1 MSEMKNAVGAG
12 TGRSG
17 DDLCA
22 GNSVREFK
30 IWADVLN
37 YGKKILKNA
46 GIVEADLDAWYLF
59 EQSFGISRAQ
69 YFLCARENIVGSTAQ
84 KMTAQEQ
91 TGNSLESKNALDCV
105 ELWLKEK
112 LSAYENALKK
122 RVARIPLQQIIGQ
135 QEFMGLSF
143 FVNEHVLIP
152 RQDTETLVELVLQE
166 QKDKDISILDMCT
179 GSGCIAVSLKK
190 LGGYAHVEGADI
202 SEESLK
208 VAKRN
213 SEEILENNDV
223 NNDAV
228 SSRTEQIQNCTNLT
242 NNQNKQNNSA
252 KRKISEASKL
262 SQAGVTFRHSDMFS
276 NFPETEQF
284 DVIVSN
290 PPYIPSAVIEELEP
304 EVRDHEPRGALD
316 GTADGLYFYRILAE
330 ECAKHLT
337 PGGHVYFETGYDQGA
352 AVKELLDIHGFKDTR
367 VIQDLAGKDRVV
379 CGAWQTA
386 GRMRRFYRCLT
397 VWMTCYG
404 ITKS

>member
-17 DDLCA
+17 DDPCA

-59 EQSFGISRAQ
+59 GQIFGISRAQ
-69 YFLCARENIVGSTAQ
+69 YFLCARENIAGSTAQ
-84 KMTAQEQ
+84 KMAAQEQ

-112 LSAYENALKK
+112 LSAYENTLEK
-122 RVARIPLQQIIGQ
+122 RASRIPLQQILGQ
-135 QEFMGLSF
+135 QEFMGLTF

-152 RQDTETLVELVLQE
+152 RQDTETLVELVLNE
-166 QKDKDISILDMCT
+166 QKDKNISILDMCT

-190 LGGYAHVEGADI
+190 LGGYACVEGADI
-202 SEESLK
+202 SEEALK

-213 SEEILENNDV
+213 SEEILENSDV
-223 NNDAV
+223 N
-228 SSRTEQIQNCTNLT
+228 SSRT
-242 NNQNKQNNSA
+242 
-252 KRKISEASKL
+252 
-262 SQAGVTFRHSDMFS
+262 GVIFRRSDMFS
-276 NFPETEQF
+276 AFPETERF
-284 DVIVSN
+284 NVIVSN

-337 PGGHVYFETGYDQGA
+337 PGGHVYFEIGYDQGA

-367 VIQDLAGKDRVV
+367 VIQDLTGKDRVV
-379 CGAWQTA
+379 CGTWQTA
-386 GRMRRFYRCLT
+386 G
-397 VWMTCYG
+397 V
-404 ITKS
+404 

>member
-1 MSEMKNAVGAG
+1 MNEMKGAVGAG
-12 TGRSG
+12 TGRPG
-17 DDLCA
+17 DDLCVE
-22 GNSVREFK
+22 NSVREFK

-37 YGKKILKNA
+37 YGKKILENA

-59 EQSFGISRAQ
+59 EQIFGISRAQ
-69 YFLCARENIVGSTAQ
+69 YFLCARENIAGSTAQ
-84 KMTAQEQ
+84 KIAVQEQ
-91 TGNSLESKNALDCV
+91 HGDLLESGNALECA
-105 ELWLKEK
+105 ELWLEEK

-122 RVARIPLQQIIGQ
+122 RAARIPLQQIIGQ
-135 QEFMGLSF
+135 QEFMGLTF

-190 LGGYAHVEGADI
+190 LGRYAYVEGADI
-202 SEESLK
+202 SEEALK

-228 SSRTEQIQNCTNLT
+228 SSRTEQIQNCMNLT

-252 KRKISEASKL
+252 KHKISEASKL
-262 SQAGVTFRHSDMFS
+262 SQTGVTFRRSDMFS
-276 NFPETEQF
+276 SFRETEQF
-284 DVIVSN
+284 NVIVSN

-337 PGGHVYFETGYDQGA
+337 PGGHVYFEIGYDQGA

-367 VIQDLAGKDRVV
+367 VIQDLTGKDRVV
-379 CGAWQTA
+379 CGTWQTA
-386 GRMRRFYRCLT
+386 G
-397 VWMTCYG
+397 V
-404 ITKS
+404 

>member
-1 MSEMKNAVGAG
+1 MNEMKGAVGAG
-12 TGRSG
+12 TGRPG
-17 DDLCA
+17 DDLCVE
-22 GNSVREFK
+22 NSVREFK

-59 EQSFGISRAQ
+59 EQIFGISRAQ

-84 KMTAQEQ
+84 KIAVQEQ
-91 TGNSLESKNALDCV
+91 HGDLLESGNALECA

-112 LSAYENALKK
+112 LSAYEHALKK
-122 RVARIPLQQIIGQ
+122 RAARIPLQQIIGQ

-213 SEEILENNDV
+213 SEEILENSDV

-242 NNQNKQNNSA
+242 NNQNKQDNSED
-252 KRKISEASKL
+252 RMISEVRTVP
-262 SQAGVTFRHSDMFS
+262 QTGVTFRRSDMFS
-276 NFPETEQF
+276 AFPETERF
-284 DVIVSN
+284 NVIVSN

-304 EVRDHEPRGALD
+304 EVRDHEPRRALD

-337 PGGHVYFETGYDQGA
+337 PGGYVYFEIGYDQGA

-367 VIQDLAGKDRVV
+367 VIQDLTGKDRVV
-379 CGAWQTA
+379 CGTWQIA
-386 GRMRRFYRCLT
+386 G
-397 VWMTCYG
+397 V
-404 ITKS
+404 

>member
-59 EQSFGISRAQ
+59 EQIFGISRAQ

-84 KMTAQEQ
+84 KIAVQEQ
-91 TGNSLESKNALDCV
+91 HGDLLESGNALECA

-242 NNQNKQNNSA
+242 NNQNKQDNSEE
-252 KRKISEASKL
+252 RMVSEVRRV
-262 SQAGVTFRHSDMFS
+262 SQTGVTFRRSDMFS
-276 NFPETEQF
+276 SFRGTEQF

-337 PGGHVYFETGYDQGA
+337 PGGHVYFEIGYDQGA

-367 VIQDLAGKDRVV
+367 VIQDLTGKDRVV

-386 GRMRRFYRCLT
+386 G
-397 VWMTCYG
+397 V
-404 ITKS
+404 

>member
-1 MSEMKNAVGAG
+1 MSEMKSAVGAG
-12 TGRSG
+12 TDRSG
-17 DDLCA
+17 DDLCVE
-22 GNSVREFK
+22 NSVREFK

-46 GIVEADLDAWYLF
+46 GIAEADLDAWYLF
-59 EQSFGISRAQ
+59 GQIFGISRAQ
-69 YFLCARENIVGSTAQ
+69 YFLCARENITGSTAQ
-84 KMTAQEQ
+84 KMAAQEQ

-112 LSAYENALKK
+112 LSAYENTLKK
-122 RVARIPLQQIIGQ
+122 RASRIPLQQILGQ
-135 QEFMGLSF
+135 QEFMGLTF

-152 RQDTETLVELVLQE
+152 RQDTETLVELVLNE
-166 QKDKDISILDMCT
+166 QKDKDVSILDMCT

-190 LGGYAHVEGADI
+190 LGGYACVEGADI
-202 SEESLK
+202 SKEALK

-213 SEEILENNDV
+213 SEEILENS
-223 NNDAV
+223 DAV

-252 KRKISEASKL
+252 ERKISEASKL
-262 SQAGVTFRHSDMFS
+262 SQAGVTFRRSDMFS
-276 NFPETEQF
+276 AFPETERF
-284 DVIVSN
+284 NVIVSN

-337 PGGHVYFETGYDQGA
+337 PGGHVYFEIGYDQGA
-352 AVKELLDIHGFKDTR
+352 AVKELMDIHGFKDTR
-367 VIQDLAGKDRVV
+367 VIQDLTGKDRVV

-386 GRMRRFYRCLT
+386 G
-397 VWMTCYG
+397 V
-404 ITKS
+404 

>member
-22 GNSVREFK
+22 GNSVREFR

-84 KMTAQEQ
+84 KIAVQEQ
-91 TGNSLESKNALDCV
+91 HGDLLESGNALDCV

-202 SEESLK
+202 SEEALK

-228 SSRTEQIQNCTNLT
+228 NSRTEQIQNCTNLT
-242 NNQNKQNNSA
+242 NNQNKQDNSEE
-252 KRKISEASKL
+252 RMVSEVRRV
-262 SQAGVTFRHSDMFS
+262 SQTGVTFRHSDMFS
-276 NFPETEQF
+276 SFRETEQF
-284 DVIVSN
+284 NVIVSN

-337 PGGHVYFETGYDQGA
+337 PGGHVYFEIGYDQGA

-379 CGAWQTA
+379 CGTWQTT
-386 GRMRRFYRCLT
+386 G
-397 VWMTCYG
+397 V
-404 ITKS
+404 

>member
-1 MSEMKNAVGAG
+1 MSEMKSAVGAG
-12 TGRSG
+12 MDRSG

-202 SEESLK
+202 SEEALK

-213 SEEILENNDV
+213 SEEILENSDV

-242 NNQNKQNNSA
+242 NNQNKQDNSEE
-252 KRKISEASKL
+252 RMVSEASKL

-337 PGGHVYFETGYDQGA
+337 PGGYVYFEIGYDQGA

-367 VIQDLAGKDRVV
+367 VIQDLTGKDRVV

-386 GRMRRFYRCLT
+386 G
-397 VWMTCYG
+397 V
-404 ITKS
+404 

>member
-1 MSEMKNAVGAG
+1 MSEMKSAVGAG
-12 TGRSG
+12 MDRSG

-84 KMTAQEQ
+84 KIAVQEQ
-91 TGNSLESKNALDCV
+91 HGDLLESGNALECA

-112 LSAYENALKK
+112 LSAYESALKK

-135 QEFMGLSF
+135 QEFMGLTF

-202 SEESLK
+202 SEEALK

-228 SSRTEQIQNCTNLT
+228 NSRTEQIQNCTNLT
-242 NNQNKQNNSA
+242 NNQNKQDNSEE
-252 KRKISEASKL
+252 RMVSEVRRAS
-262 SQAGVTFRHSDMFS
+262 QTGVTFRHSDMFS
-276 NFPETEQF
+276 SFRETEQF
-284 DVIVSN
+284 NVIVSN

-337 PGGHVYFETGYDQGA
+337 PGGHVYFEIGYDQGA

-386 GRMRRFYRCLT
+386 G
-397 VWMTCYG
+397 V
-404 ITKS
+404 

>member
-22 GNSVREFK
+22 GNSVCEFK

-84 KMTAQEQ
+84 KIAVQEQ
-91 TGNSLESKNALDCV
+91 HGDLLESGNALECA

-112 LSAYENALKK
+112 LSVYESALKK
-122 RVARIPLQQIIGQ
+122 RAARIPLQQIIGR
-135 QEFMGLSF
+135 QEFMGLTF

-242 NNQNKQNNSA
+242 NNQNKQDNSEE
-252 KRKISEASKL
+252 RMVSEASKL

-337 PGGHVYFETGYDQGA
+337 PGGHVYFEIGYDQGM
-352 AVKELLDIHGFKDTR
+352 AVKELLDNHGFKDTR

-386 GRMRRFYRCLT
+386 G
-397 VWMTCYG
+397 V
-404 ITKS
+404 

>member
-1 MSEMKNAVGAG
+1 MSGMKNAVGAG

-22 GNSVREFK
+22 GNSVCEFK

-84 KMTAQEQ
+84 KIAVQEQ
-91 TGNSLESKNALDCV
+91 HGDLLESGNALDCA

-112 LSAYENALKK
+112 LSAYEHALKK
-122 RVARIPLQQIIGQ
+122 RAARIPLQQIIGQ

-202 SEESLK
+202 SEEALK

-213 SEEILENNDV
+213 SEEILENSDV

-242 NNQNKQNNSA
+242 NNQNKQDNSEE
-252 KRKISEASKL
+252 RMVSEASKL

-337 PGGHVYFETGYDQGA
+337 PGGHVYFEIGYDQGM

-386 GRMRRFYRCLT
+386 G
-397 VWMTCYG
+397 V
-404 ITKS
+404 

>member
-17 DDLCA
+17 DDLCV
-22 GNSVREFK
+22 GNSVHEFK

-46 GIVEADLDAWYLF
+46 GIAEVDLDAWYLF
-59 EQSFGISRAQ
+59 EEIFGISRAQ

-84 KMTAQEQ
+84 KIAVQEQ
-91 TGNSLESKNALDCV
+91 HGDLLESGNALECA

-112 LSAYENALKK
+112 LSVYESALKK
-122 RVARIPLQQIIGQ
+122 RAARIPLQQIIGR
-135 QEFMGLSF
+135 QEFMGLTF

-152 RQDTETLVELVLQE
+152 RQDTETLVELVLNE
-166 QKDKDISILDMCT
+166 QKDKNVSILDMCT

-190 LGGYAHVEGADI
+190 LGGYASVEGADI
-202 SEESLK
+202 SEEALK

-213 SEEILENNDV
+213 SEEILENSDV

-242 NNQNKQNNSA
+242 NNQNKQDNSEE
-252 KRKISEASKL
+252 RMVSEVRTVP
-262 SQAGVTFRHSDMFS
+262 QTGVIFRLSDMFS
-276 NFPETEQF
+276 AFSETERF
-284 DVIVSN
+284 NVIVSN

-337 PGGHVYFETGYDQGA
+337 PGGHVYFEIGYDQGA

-386 GRMRRFYRCLT
+386 G
-397 VWMTCYG
+397 V
-404 ITKS
+404 

>member
-1 MSEMKNAVGAG
+1 MSEMKSAVGAG
-12 TGRSG
+12 TDRSG
-17 DDLCA
+17 DDLCVE
-22 GNSVREFK
+22 NSVREFK

-46 GIVEADLDAWYLF
+46 GIAEADLDAWYLF
-59 EQSFGISRAQ
+59 GQIFGISRAQ
-69 YFLCARENIVGSTAQ
+69 YFLCARENIAGSTAQ
-84 KMTAQEQ
+84 KMAAQEQ

-112 LSAYENALKK
+112 LSAYENTLKK
-122 RVARIPLQQIIGQ
+122 RASRIPLQQILGQ
-135 QEFMGLSF
+135 QEFMGLTF

-152 RQDTETLVELVLQE
+152 RQDTETLVELVLNE
-166 QKDKDISILDMCT
+166 QKDKNVSILDMCT

-190 LGGYAHVEGADI
+190 IGGYVCVEGADI
-202 SEESLK
+202 SEEALK

-213 SEEILENNDV
+213 SEEILENSDV
-223 NNDAV
+223 NNDVV

-242 NNQNKQNNSA
+242 NNQNKQDNSEE
-252 KRKISEASKL
+252 RMVSEVRTVP
-262 SQAGVTFRHSDMFS
+262 QTGVTFRRSDMFS
-276 NFPETEQF
+276 AFPETERF
-284 DVIVSN
+284 NVIVSN

-337 PGGHVYFETGYDQGA
+337 PGGHVYFEIGYDQGA

-367 VIQDLAGKDRVV
+367 VIQDLTGKDRVV

-386 GRMRRFYRCLT
+386 G
-397 VWMTCYG
+397 V
-404 ITKS
+404 

>member
-84 KMTAQEQ
+84 KIAVQEQ
-91 TGNSLESKNALDCV
+91 HGDLLESGNALECA

-122 RVARIPLQQIIGQ
+122 RAARIPLQQIIGQ

-242 NNQNKQNNSA
+242 NNQNKQDNSEE
-252 KRKISEASKL
+252 RMVSEASKL

-337 PGGHVYFETGYDQGA
+337 PGGHVYFEIGYDQGA

-367 VIQDLAGKDRVV
+367 VIQDLTGKDRVV
-379 CGAWQTA
+379 CGTWQTA
-386 GRMRRFYRCLT
+386 G
-397 VWMTCYG
+397 V
-404 ITKS
+404 

>member
-1 MSEMKNAVGAG
+1 MNEMKGAVGAG
-12 TGRSG
+12 TGRPG
-17 DDLCA
+17 DDLCVE
-22 GNSVREFK
+22 NSVREFK

-46 GIVEADLDAWYLF
+46 GIVESDLDTWYLF
-59 EQSFGISRAQ
+59 EQIFGISRAQ
-69 YFLCARENIVGSTAQ
+69 YFLCARENIAGSTAQ
-84 KMTAQEQ
+84 KIAVQEQ
-91 TGNSLESKNALDCV
+91 HGDLLESGNALECA
-105 ELWLKEK
+105 ELWLEEK

-122 RVARIPLQQIIGQ
+122 RAARIPLQQIIGQ
-135 QEFMGLSF
+135 QEFMGLTF

-202 SEESLK
+202 SEEALK

-228 SSRTEQIQNCTNLT
+228 NSRTEQIQNCTNLT
-242 NNQNKQNNSA
+242 NNQNKQDNSEE
-252 KRKISEASKL
+252 RMVSEVRRV
-262 SQAGVTFRHSDMFS
+262 SQTGVTFRRSDMFS
-276 NFPETEQF
+276 SFRGTEQF
-284 DVIVSN
+284 NVIVSN

-337 PGGHVYFETGYDQGA
+337 PGGHVYFEIGYDQGM

-379 CGAWQTA
+379 CGAWQTT
-386 GRMRRFYRCLT
+386 G
-397 VWMTCYG
+397 V
-404 ITKS
+404 

>member
-22 GNSVREFK
+22 GNSVCEFK

-84 KMTAQEQ
+84 KIAVQEQ
-91 TGNSLESKNALDCV
+91 HGDLLESGNALECA

-122 RVARIPLQQIIGQ
+122 RAARIPLQQIIGQ

-228 SSRTEQIQNCTNLT
+228 NSRTEQIQNCTNLT
-242 NNQNKQNNSA
+242 NNQNKQDNSEE
-252 KRKISEASKL
+252 RMVSEVRRV
-262 SQAGVTFRHSDMFS
+262 SQTGVTFRHSDMFS
-276 NFPETEQF
+276 SFRETEQF
-284 DVIVSN
+284 NVIVSN

-337 PGGHVYFETGYDQGA
+337 PGGHVYFEIGYDQGA
-352 AVKELLDIHGFKDTR
+352 AVKELLDNRGFKDTR

-386 GRMRRFYRCLT
+386 G
-397 VWMTCYG
+397 V
-404 ITKS
+404 

>member
-1 MSEMKNAVGAG
+1 MSEMKSAVGAG
-12 TGRSG
+12 MDRSG
-17 DDLCA
+17 DDLCVE
-22 GNSVREFK
+22 NSVREFK

-59 EQSFGISRAQ
+59 GQIFGISRAQ
-69 YFLCARENIVGSTAQ
+69 YFLCARENIAGSTAQ
-84 KMTAQEQ
+84 KMAAQEQ
-91 TGNSLESKNALDCV
+91 PGNSLESKNALDCV

-112 LSAYENALKK
+112 LSAYENTLEK
-122 RVARIPLQQIIGQ
+122 RASRIPLQQILGQ
-135 QEFMGLSF
+135 QEFMGLTF

-152 RQDTETLVELVLQE
+152 RQDTETLVELVLNE
-166 QKDKDISILDMCT
+166 QKDKNVSILDMCT

-190 LGGYAHVEGADI
+190 LGGYTCVEGADI
-202 SEESLK
+202 SEEALK

-213 SEEILENNDV
+213 SEEILENSDV

-242 NNQNKQNNSA
+242 NNQNKQDNSED
-252 KRKISEASKL
+252 RMISEVRTVP
-262 SQAGVTFRHSDMFS
+262 QTGVTFRRSDMFS
-276 NFPETEQF
+276 AFPETERF
-284 DVIVSN
+284 NVIVSN

-337 PGGHVYFETGYDQGA
+337 PGGHVYFEIGYDQGM
-352 AVKELLDIHGFKDTR
+352 AVKELLDNHGFKDTR
-367 VIQDLAGKDRVV
+367 VIQDLTGKDRVV
-379 CGAWQTA
+379 CGTWQTT
-386 GRMRRFYRCLT
+386 G
-397 VWMTCYG
+397 V
-404 ITKS
+404 

>member
-17 DDLCA
+17 DDLCV
-22 GNSVREFK
+22 GNSVHEFK

-46 GIVEADLDAWYLF
+46 GIAEADLDSWYLF
-59 EQSFGISRAQ
+59 EEIFGISRAQ

-84 KMTAQEQ
+84 KIAVQEQ
-91 TGNSLESKNALDCV
+91 HGDLLESGNALECA

-112 LSAYENALKK
+112 LSVYESALKK
-122 RVARIPLQQIIGQ
+122 RTARIPLQQIIGR
-135 QEFMGLSF
+135 QEFMGLTF

-202 SEESLK
+202 SEEALK

-228 SSRTEQIQNCTNLT
+228 NSRTEQIQNCTNLT
-242 NNQNKQNNSA
+242 NNQNKQDNSEE
-252 KRKISEASKL
+252 RMVSEVRRAS
-262 SQAGVTFRHSDMFS
+262 QTGVTFRHSDMFS
-276 NFPETEQF
+276 SFRETEQF
-284 DVIVSN
+284 NVIVSN

-337 PGGHVYFETGYDQGA
+337 PGGHVYFEIGYDQGA

-367 VIQDLAGKDRVV
+367 VIQDLTGKDRVV
-379 CGAWQTA
+379 CGAWQTT
-386 GRMRRFYRCLT
+386 G
-397 VWMTCYG
+397 V
-404 ITKS
+404 

>member
-1 MSEMKNAVGAG
+1 MSEMKSAVGAG
-12 TGRSG
+12 MDRSG

-84 KMTAQEQ
+84 KIAVQEQ
-91 TGNSLESKNALDCV
+91 HGDLLESGNALECA

-122 RVARIPLQQIIGQ
+122 RAARIPLQQIIGQ

-202 SEESLK
+202 SEEALK

-228 SSRTEQIQNCTNLT
+228 NSRTEQIQNCTNLT
-242 NNQNKQNNSA
+242 NNQNKQDNSEE
-252 KRKISEASKL
+252 RMVSEVRRAS
-262 SQAGVTFRHSDMFS
+262 QTGVTFRHSDMFS
-276 NFPETEQF
+276 SFRETEQF
-284 DVIVSN
+284 NVIVSN

-316 GTADGLYFYRILAE
+316 GTADGHYFYRILAE

-337 PGGHVYFETGYDQGA
+337 PGGHVYFEIGYDQGA

-367 VIQDLAGKDRVV
+367 VIQDLTGKDRVV
-379 CGAWQTA
+379 CGTWQTT
-386 GRMRRFYRCLT
+386 G
-397 VWMTCYG
+397 V
-404 ITKS
+404 

>member
-1 MSEMKNAVGAG
+1 MSEMKSAVGAG
-12 TGRSG
+12 MDRSG
-17 DDLCA
+17 DDLCVE
-22 GNSVREFK
+22 NSVREFK

-59 EQSFGISRAQ
+59 EQIFGISRAQ
-69 YFLCARENIVGSTAQ
+69 YFMCARENIAGSTAQ

-112 LSAYENALKK
+112 MSAYENTLEK
-122 RVARIPLQQIIGQ
+122 RASRIPLQQILGQ
-135 QEFMGLSF
+135 QEFMGLTF

-152 RQDTETLVELVLQE
+152 RQDTETLVELVLNE
-166 QKDKDISILDMCT
+166 QKDKNISILDMCT

-190 LGGYAHVEGADI
+190 LGGYACVEGADI
-202 SEESLK
+202 SEEALK

-213 SEEILENNDV
+213 SEEILENSDV
-223 NNDAV
+223 N
-228 SSRTEQIQNCTNLT
+228 SSRT
-242 NNQNKQNNSA
+242 
-252 KRKISEASKL
+252 
-262 SQAGVTFRHSDMFS
+262 GVIFRRSDMFS
-276 NFPETEQF
+276 AFPETERF
-284 DVIVSN
+284 NVIVSN

-337 PGGHVYFETGYDQGA
+337 PGGHVYFEIGYDQGA

-367 VIQDLAGKDRVV
+367 VIQDLTGKDRVV

-386 GRMRRFYRCLT
+386 G
-397 VWMTCYG
+397 V
-404 ITKS
+404 

>member
-1 MSEMKNAVGAG
+1 MSEMKSAVGAG
-12 TGRSG
+12 MDRSG
-17 DDLCA
+17 DDLCVE
-22 GNSVREFK
+22 NSVREFK

-59 EQSFGISRAQ
+59 EQIFGISRAQ
-69 YFLCARENIVGSTAQ
+69 YFLCARENIAGNTAQ
-84 KMTAQEQ
+84 KMAAQEQ

-112 LSAYENALKK
+112 LSAYENTLEK
-122 RVARIPLQQIIGQ
+122 RASHIPLQQILGQ
-135 QEFMGLSF
+135 QEFMGLTF

-152 RQDTETLVELVLQE
+152 RQDTETLVELVLNE
-166 QKDKDISILDMCT
+166 QKDKNVSILDMCT

-190 LGGYAHVEGADI
+190 LGGYACVEGADI
-202 SEESLK
+202 SEEALK

-213 SEEILENNDV
+213 SEEILENSDV

-242 NNQNKQNNSA
+242 NNQNKQDNSED
-252 KRKISEASKL
+252 RMVSEVRRVP
-262 SQAGVTFRHSDMFS
+262 QTGVIFRRSDMFS
-276 NFPETEQF
+276 AFPETERF
-284 DVIVSN
+284 NVIVSN

-337 PGGHVYFETGYDQGA
+337 PGGHVYFEIGYDQGA

-367 VIQDLAGKDRVV
+367 VIQDLTGKDRVV

-386 GRMRRFYRCLT
+386 G
-397 VWMTCYG
+397 V
-404 ITKS
+404 

>member
-1 MSEMKNAVGAG
+1 MSEMKSAVGAG
-12 TGRSG
+12 MDRSG
-17 DDLCA
+17 DDLCVE
-22 GNSVREFK
+22 NSVREFK

-59 EQSFGISRAQ
+59 EQIFGISRAQ
-69 YFLCARENIVGSTAQ
+69 YFLCARENIAGNTAQ
-84 KMTAQEQ
+84 KMAAQEQ

-112 LSAYENALKK
+112 LSAYENTLEK
-122 RVARIPLQQIIGQ
+122 RASRIPLQQILGQ
-135 QEFMGLSF
+135 QEFMGLTF

-152 RQDTETLVELVLQE
+152 RQDTETLVELVLNE
-166 QKDKDISILDMCT
+166 QKDKNVSILDMCT

-190 LGGYAHVEGADI
+190 LGGYACVEGADI
-202 SEESLK
+202 SEEALK

-213 SEEILENNDV
+213 SEEILENSDV

-242 NNQNKQNNSA
+242 NNQNKQDNSED
-252 KRKISEASKL
+252 RMVSEVRTVP
-262 SQAGVTFRHSDMFS
+262 QTGVTFRRSDMFS
-276 NFPETEQF
+276 AFPETERF
-284 DVIVSN
+284 NVIVSN

-337 PGGHVYFETGYDQGA
+337 PGGHVYFEIGYDQGA

-367 VIQDLAGKDRVV
+367 VIQDLTGKDRVV

-386 GRMRRFYRCLT
+386 G
-397 VWMTCYG
+397 V
-404 ITKS
+404 

>member
-22 GNSVREFK
+22 GNCVREFK

-386 GRMRRFYRCLT
+386 G
-397 VWMTCYG
+397 V
-404 ITKS
+404 

>member
-1 MSEMKNAVGAG
+1 MSEMKSAVWAG
-12 TGRSG
+12 MDRSE
-17 DDLCA
+17 DDLCVE
-22 GNSVREFK
+22 NSVREFK

-59 EQSFGISRAQ
+59 GQIFGISRAQ
-69 YFLCARENIVGSTAQ
+69 YFLCARENIAGSTAQ
-84 KMTAQEQ
+84 KMAAQEQ

-112 LSAYENALKK
+112 LSAYENTLEK
-122 RVARIPLQQIIGQ
+122 RASRIPLQQILGQ
-135 QEFMGLSF
+135 QEFMGLTF

-152 RQDTETLVELVLQE
+152 RQDTETLVELVLNE
-166 QKDKDISILDMCT
+166 QKDKNISILDMCT

-190 LGGYAHVEGADI
+190 LGGYACVEGADI
-202 SEESLK
+202 SEEALK

-213 SEEILENNDV
+213 SEEILENSDV

-242 NNQNKQNNSA
+242 NNQNKQDNSEE
-252 KRKISEASKL
+252 RMVSEVRRG
-262 SQAGVTFRHSDMFS
+262 SQTGVTFRHSDMFS
-276 NFPETEQF
+276 SFRETEQF
-284 DVIVSN
+284 NVIVSN
-290 PPYIPSAVIEELEP
+290 PPYVPSAVIEELEP

-337 PGGHVYFETGYDQGA
+337 PGGHVYFEIGYDQGM
-352 AVKELLDIHGFKDTR
+352 AVKELLDNHGFKDTR
-367 VIQDLAGKDRVV
+367 VIQDLTGKDRVV
-379 CGAWQTA
+379 CGTWQTT
-386 GRMRRFYRCLT
+386 G
-397 VWMTCYG
+397 V
-404 ITKS
+404 

>member
-1 MSEMKNAVGAG
+1 MNEMKGAVGAG
-12 TGRSG
+12 TGRDG
-17 DDLCA
+17 DDLCV
-22 GNSVREFK
+22 GNSMREFK
-30 IWADVLN
+30 IWADVLS
-37 YGKKILKNA
+37 YGKQTLKNA
-46 GIVEADLDAWYLF
+46 GIAEADLDAWYLF
-59 EQSFGISRAQ
+59 EQIFGISRAQ
-69 YFLCARENIVGSTAQ
+69 YFLCARENIAGSTVQ
-84 KMTAQEQ
+84 KMAAQEQ

-122 RVARIPLQQIIGQ
+122 RAARIPLQQIIGQ
-135 QEFMGLSF
+135 QEFMGLTF

-202 SEESLK
+202 SEEALK

-223 NNDAV
+223 NSDAV
-228 SSRTEQIQNCTNLT
+228 NSRTEQIQNCMNLT
-242 NNQNKQNNSA
+242 NNQNKQDNSEE
-252 KRKISEASKL
+252 RMVSEVRRV
-262 SQAGVTFRHSDMFS
+262 SQTGVTFRHSDMFS
-276 NFPETEQF
+276 AFSETEPF

-337 PGGHVYFETGYDQGA
+337 PGGHVYFEIGYDQGA

-386 GRMRRFYRCLT
+386 G
-397 VWMTCYG
+397 V
-404 ITKS
+404 

>member
-1 MSEMKNAVGAG
+1 MSEMKSAVGAG
-12 TGRSG
+12 MDRSG
-17 DDLCA
+17 DDLCVE
-22 GNSVREFK
+22 NSVREFK

-59 EQSFGISRAQ
+59 GQIFGISRAQ
-69 YFLCARENIVGSTAQ
+69 YFLCARENIAGNTAQ
-84 KMTAQEQ
+84 KMAAQEQ

-112 LSAYENALKK
+112 LSAYENTLEK
-122 RVARIPLQQIIGQ
+122 RASRIPLQQILGQ
-135 QEFMGLSF
+135 QEFMGLTF

-152 RQDTETLVELVLQE
+152 RQDTETLVELVLNE
-166 QKDKDISILDMCT
+166 QKDKNVSILDMCT

-190 LGGYAHVEGADI
+190 LGGYTCVEGADI
-202 SEESLK
+202 SEEALK

-213 SEEILENNDV
+213 SEEILENSDV

-242 NNQNKQNNSA
+242 NNQNKQDNSED
-252 KRKISEASKL
+252 RMVSEVRTVP
-262 SQAGVTFRHSDMFS
+262 QTGVTFRRSDMFS
-276 NFPETEQF
+276 AFPETERF
-284 DVIVSN
+284 NVIVSN

-337 PGGHVYFETGYDQGA
+337 PGGRVYFEIGYDQGA

-386 GRMRRFYRCLT
+386 G
-397 VWMTCYG
+397 V
-404 ITKS
+404 

>member
-22 GNSVREFK
+22 GNSVCEFK

-69 YFLCARENIVGSTAQ
+69 YFICARENIVGSTAQ

-112 LSAYENALKK
+112 LSAYEHALKK
-122 RVARIPLQQIIGQ
+122 RAARIPLQQIIGQ

-242 NNQNKQNNSA
+242 NNQNKQDNSEE
-252 KRKISEASKL
+252 RMVSEASKL

-330 ECAKHLT
+330 ECTKHLT
-337 PGGHVYFETGYDQGA
+337 PGGHVYFEIGYDQGM
-352 AVKELLDIHGFKDTR
+352 AVKELLDNHGFKDTR

-386 GRMRRFYRCLT
+386 G
-397 VWMTCYG
+397 V
-404 ITKS
+404 

>member
-17 DDLCA
+17 DDLCV
-22 GNSVREFK
+22 GNSVHEFK

-84 KMTAQEQ
+84 KIAVQEQ
-91 TGNSLESKNALDCV
+91 HRDLLESGNALECA

-112 LSAYENALKK
+112 LSVYESALKK
-122 RVARIPLQQIIGQ
+122 RAARIPLQQIIGR
-135 QEFMGLSF
+135 QEFMGLTF

-152 RQDTETLVELVLQE
+152 RQDTETLVELVLNE
-166 QKDKDISILDMCT
+166 QKEQKSAILDMCT

-228 SSRTEQIQNCTNLT
+228 NSRTEQIQNCTNLT
-242 NNQNKQNNSA
+242 NNQNKQDNSEE
-252 KRKISEASKL
+252 RMVSEASKL

-337 PGGHVYFETGYDQGA
+337 PGGHVYFEIGYDQGM

-386 GRMRRFYRCLT
+386 G
-397 VWMTCYG
+397 V
-404 ITKS
+404 

>member
-1 MSEMKNAVGAG
+1 MNEMKGAVGAG
-12 TGRSG
+12 TGRPG
-17 DDLCA
+17 DDLCVE
-22 GNSVREFK
+22 NSVREFK

-59 EQSFGISRAQ
+59 GQIFGISRAQ
-69 YFLCARENIVGSTAQ
+69 YFLCARENIAGSTAQ
-84 KMTAQEQ
+84 KIAVQEQ
-91 TGNSLESKNALDCV
+91 HGDLLESGNALECA
-105 ELWLKEK
+105 ELWLEEK

-122 RVARIPLQQIIGQ
+122 RAARIPLQQVIGQ

-202 SEESLK
+202 SEEALK

-228 SSRTEQIQNCTNLT
+228 NSRTEQIQNCTNLT
-242 NNQNKQNNSA
+242 NNQNKQDNSEE
-252 KRKISEASKL
+252 RMVSEVRRG
-262 SQAGVTFRHSDMFS
+262 SQTGVTFRHSDMFS
-276 NFPETEQF
+276 SFRETEQF
-284 DVIVSN
+284 NVIVSN
-290 PPYIPSAVIEELEP
+290 PPYVPSAVIEELEP

-337 PGGHVYFETGYDQGA
+337 PGGHVYFEIGYDQGM
-352 AVKELLDIHGFKDTR
+352 AVKELLDNHGFKDTR

-386 GRMRRFYRCLT
+386 G
-397 VWMTCYG
+397 V
-404 ITKS
+404 

>member
-46 GIVEADLDAWYLF
+46 GIVEADLDSWYLF
-59 EQSFGISRAQ
+59 EEVFGISRAQ

-84 KMTAQEQ
+84 KIAVQEQ
-91 TGNSLESKNALDCV
+91 HGDLLESGNALECA

-112 LSAYENALKK
+112 LSVYESALKK
-122 RVARIPLQQIIGQ
+122 RAARIPLQQIIGR
-135 QEFMGLSF
+135 QEFMGLTF

-228 SSRTEQIQNCTNLT
+228 NSRTEQIQNCTNLT
-242 NNQNKQNNSA
+242 NNQNKQDNSEE
-252 KRKISEASKL
+252 RMVSEVRRV
-262 SQAGVTFRHSDMFS
+262 SQTGVTFRHSDMFS
-276 NFPETEQF
+276 SFRETEQF
-284 DVIVSN
+284 NVIVSN

-337 PGGHVYFETGYDQGA
+337 PGGHVYFEIGYDQGA

-379 CGAWQTA
+379 CGTWQTA
-386 GRMRRFYRCLT
+386 G
-397 VWMTCYG
+397 V
-404 ITKS
+404 

>member
-1 MSEMKNAVGAG
+1 MNEMKGAVGAG
-12 TGRSG
+12 TGRPG
-17 DDLCA
+17 DDLCVE
-22 GNSVREFK
+22 NSVREFK

-59 EQSFGISRAQ
+59 EQIFGISRAQ

-84 KMTAQEQ
+84 KIAVQEQ
-91 TGNSLESKNALDCV
+91 HGDLLESGNALECA

-112 LSAYENALKK
+112 LSAYEHALKK
-122 RVARIPLQQIIGQ
+122 RAARIPLQQIIGQ

-228 SSRTEQIQNCTNLT
+228 NSRTEQIQNCTNLT
-242 NNQNKQNNSA
+242 NNQNKQDNSEE
-252 KRKISEASKL
+252 RMVSEVRRV

-337 PGGHVYFETGYDQGA
+337 PGGHVYFEIGYDQGA

-386 GRMRRFYRCLT
+386 G
-397 VWMTCYG
+397 V
-404 ITKS
+404 

>member
-84 KMTAQEQ
+84 KMAAQEQ

-105 ELWLKEK
+105 EMWLKEK
-112 LSAYENALKK
+112 LSAYENTLEK
-122 RVARIPLQQIIGQ
+122 RASRIPLQQILGQ
-135 QEFMGLSF
+135 QEFMGLTF

-152 RQDTETLVELVLQE
+152 RQDTETLVELVLNE
-166 QKDKDISILDMCT
+166 QKDKNVSILDMCT

-190 LGGYAHVEGADI
+190 LGGYASVEGADI
-202 SEESLK
+202 SEEALK

-213 SEEILENNDV
+213 SEEILENSDV

-242 NNQNKQNNSA
+242 NNQNKQDNSEE
-252 KRKISEASKL
+252 RMVSEVRTVP
-262 SQAGVTFRHSDMFS
+262 QTGVIFRLSDMFS
-276 NFPETEQF
+276 AFSETERF
-284 DVIVSN
+284 NVMVSN

-337 PGGHVYFETGYDQGA
+337 PGGHVYFEIGYDQGA

-386 GRMRRFYRCLT
+386 G
-397 VWMTCYG
+397 V
-404 ITKS
+404 

>member
-22 GNSVREFK
+22 GNSVCEFK

-84 KMTAQEQ
+84 KIAVQEQ
-91 TGNSLESKNALDCV
+91 HGDLLESGNALDCA

-112 LSAYENALKK
+112 LSAYEHALKK
-122 RVARIPLQQIIGQ
+122 RAARIPLQQIIGQ

-242 NNQNKQNNSA
+242 NNQNKQDNSEE
-252 KRKISEASKL
+252 RMVSEASKL

-337 PGGHVYFETGYDQGA
+337 PGGHVYFEIGYDQGA
-352 AVKELLDIHGFKDTR
+352 AVKKLLDNHGFKDTR

-386 GRMRRFYRCLT
+386 G
-397 VWMTCYG
+397 V
-404 ITKS
+404 